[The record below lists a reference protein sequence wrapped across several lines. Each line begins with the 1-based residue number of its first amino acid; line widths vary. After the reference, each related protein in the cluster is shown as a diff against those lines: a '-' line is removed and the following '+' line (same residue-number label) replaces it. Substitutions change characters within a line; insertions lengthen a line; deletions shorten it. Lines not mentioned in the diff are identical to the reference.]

1 MKKKKNEF
9 LNLSVLEGENQS
21 FAKEVIN
28 KKKNILIFRIT
39 IASLLF
45 IFILSM
51 LFLPAFQTKA
61 KLVSEYDTDNVK
73 WEKTYRYSLVSSFYQ
88 GISYTID
95 NIKNYQNNDDNLP
108 EMIAV
113 RESNNEVA
121 LVIADDE
128 LVKQDVER
136 RRIEQNSSSAK
147 RKNTVTWITFLNK
160 KIEEDIEEYITE
172 LQRFQKMDDELEKK
186 IAKEYANEAMDK
198 QNQLMT
204 IFLPEIEAGNI
215 IGLNQFINQI
225 STTVSEEKFSQLMN
239 DYLVGD
245 YTYDEKN
252 IEQMCELKNSSGIL
266 DFYYLPSYSTSSY
279 TYWEECFGVG
289 LFDVTFGG
297 MLVFFLIMFFI
308 FYLIPLIVSLIKI
321 WISKEIT
328 TLKLM
333 HRAYKGLPIVLVL
346 AYPIVSLIFTTI
358 SKSKST
364 FPFAF
369 RFWFS
374 GYSFFG
380 IIAILCAIG
389 LLVVCIIHNKV
400 LKQMK
405 REIDEKINH
414 FVNDN
419 Q

>member
-51 LFLPAFQTKA
+51 LFLPVFQTKV

-73 WEKTYRYSLVSSFYQ
+73 WEKTYRYSLMSSFYQ
-88 GISYTID
+88 GISYFID
-95 NIKNYQNNDDNLP
+95 GVKRVQNNGDNLP
-108 EMIAV
+108 EMIEV
-113 RESNNEVA
+113 SESNNKFNG
-121 LVIADDE
+121 LVIKSDE

-136 RRIEQNSSSAK
+136 RRTEQNSSYAK

-160 KIEEDIEEYITE
+160 KIEENIAG
-172 LQRFQKMDDELEKK
+172 LKMNDDLK
-186 IAKEYANEAMDK
+186 KEYANKEMDK

-215 IGLNQFINQI
+215 IGLNQFIDEI
-225 STTVSEEKFSQLMN
+225 STTVSEEKFNLLMN
-239 DYLVGD
+239 NYLVGD

-252 IEQMCELKNSSGIL
+252 IEQMCELKNSFGIL

-279 TYWEECFGVG
+279 TYWEECFG
-289 LFDVTFGG
+289 LLCLLDVASGAV
-297 MLVFFLIMFFI
+297 LVLFLILLI

-321 WISKEIT
+321 WSSKEIT

-333 HRAYKGLPIVLVL
+333 HRGYKVGPIVTVL
-346 AYPIVSLIFTTI
+346 IYPIVFLLSTT
-358 SKSKST
+358 ST
-364 FPFAF
+364 TTELSFLVK
-369 RFWFS
+369 FWFS